1 MKSSIEVLKNVFGY
15 TTFRPGQERVIEQ
28 VLKGRNVLAVMPTG
42 AGKSM
47 CYQIPALV
55 NPGVTLVISPLIS
68 LMKDQIDSLKQNGIN
83 AAALNSATPQEEVN
97 PILRQAYEGKIKL
110 LYITPERLAMD
121 YFRYQLNF
129 LNISLVAVDEAHCI
143 SQWGH
148 DFRPAYRQIM
158 EGVKSIKSQP
168 NILALTATATP
179 SVQKDIA
186 DQLKIPAE
194 NYVITSFARPNLSF
208 KVVDNPKNTNLY
220 LLDYIKKHPNQSGIV
235 YASTR
240 KNVEE
245 LTDYLAQNGIL
256 TASYHAGLSNKERA
270 DVQDAFQFDKVQ
282 VIVATNAFGMGIDK
296 RNVRFVIH
304 ANSTPNL
311 ESYYQEAGRAGR
323 DGEPCEGILI
333 YHPKDIRLYRWF
345 IEQSDLDDE
354 YQKIQYQKLAA
365 ITKYVNTTECL
376 QQFIVRYF
384 GQTCSPCGK
393 CSNCLGTFIE
403 KDITAESKKI
413 ISTIYEL
420 DGRFGKNVVAD
431 VVTGANN
438 QRMREIRA
446 SNFKNYGSL
455 KLGKRA
461 ALDLI
466 NYLISHNY
474 LELTDTQ
481 YPVVHVTNLGWDVLD
496 DKKQVSQK
504 ISKNII
510 KSIQLTNQISE
521 KENNLFLRLKETR
534 LELAKKQGIPAFY
547 IFSDKSLRDMALQK
561 PKTKTD
567 FLNISGVGQ
576 AKLKAYGQIMLDT
589 IRKYL
594 KEEID

>member
-1 MKSSIEVLKNVFGY
+1 MKSLQVLKDVFGY
-15 TTFRPGQERVIEQ
+15 TTFRPGQEKVIDL
-28 VLKGRNVLAVMPTG
+28 VLKGENVLAVMPTG

-55 NPGVTLVISPLIS
+55 NSGLTLVISPLIS

-110 LYITPERLAMD
+110 LYVTPERLAMD

-129 LNISLVAVDEAHCI
+129 LDISLVAVDEAHCI

-158 EGVKSIKSQP
+158 DGVKSIKSNP

-186 DQLKIPAE
+186 EQLQIPNK
-194 NYVITSFARPNLSF
+194 NYVMTSFARPNLSF
-208 KVVDNPKNTNLY
+208 KVVDNPKHTNLY
-220 LLDYIKKHPNQSGIV
+220 LLDYIKKHPNESGII

-240 KNVEE
+240 KHVEE

-256 TASYHAGLSNKERA
+256 TASYHAGLSNEERS

-282 VIVATNAFGMGIDK
+282 VIVATKAFGMGIDK

-323 DGEPCEGILI
+323 DGERCEGIMI

-345 IEQSDLDDE
+345 IEQSDLADE
-354 YQKIQYQKLAA
+354 YQKIQYQKLAM

-376 QQFIVRYF
+376 QQFIVSYF
-384 GQTCSPCGK
+384 GQRCEPCGK

-403 KDITAESKKI
+403 KDITSESKSI

-420 DGRFGKNVVAD
+420 DGRFGKTVVAD
-431 VVTGANN
+431 VVSGANN
-438 QRMREIRA
+438 QRMREIDAAHLRH
-446 SNFKNYGSL
+446 YGSL
-455 KLGKRA
+455 KIGKSRVIN
-461 ALDLI
+461 LI

-474 LELTDTQ
+474 LQLTDSQ

-496 DKKQVSQK
+496 NKKRVTQK
-504 ISKNII
+504 ISKKIE
-510 KSIQLTNQISE
+510 KLSQTYNQIP
-521 KENNLFLRLKETR
+521 KEENDLFVRLKEVR
-534 LELAKKQGIPAFY
+534 LDLAKKQGIPAFY
-547 IFSDKSLRDMALQK
+547 IFSDKSLREMALQK
-561 PKTKTD
+561 PKTQAE

-576 AKLKAYGQIMLDT
+576 AKLKSYGQIMLAA
-589 IRKYL
+589 IKNYL
-594 KEEID
+594 KEDAD

>member
-1 MKSSIEVLKNVFGY
+1 MKSLQVLKDVFGY
-15 TTFRPGQERVIEQ
+15 TTFRPGQEKVIDL
-28 VLKGRNVLAVMPTG
+28 VLKGENVLAVMPTG

-55 NPGVTLVISPLIS
+55 NSGLTLVISPLIS

-110 LYITPERLAMD
+110 LYVTPERLAMD

-129 LNISLVAVDEAHCI
+129 LDISLVAVDEAHCI

-158 EGVKSIKSQP
+158 DGVKSIKSNP

-186 DQLKIPAE
+186 EQLQIPNK
-194 NYVITSFARPNLSF
+194 NYVITSFARLNLSF

-220 LLDYIKKHPNQSGIV
+220 LLDYIKKHPNESGII

-240 KNVEE
+240 KHVEE

-256 TASYHAGLSNKERA
+256 TASYHAGLSNEERS

-323 DGEPCEGILI
+323 DGERCEGIMI

-345 IEQSDLDDE
+345 IEQSDLADE
-354 YQKIQYQKLAA
+354 YQKIQYQKLAM

-376 QQFIVRYF
+376 QQFIVSYF
-384 GQTCSPCGK
+384 GQRCEPCGK

-403 KDITAESKKI
+403 KDITSESKSI

-420 DGRFGKNVVAD
+420 DGRFGKTVVAD
-431 VVTGANN
+431 VVSGANN
-438 QRMREIRA
+438 QRMREIDAAHLRH
-446 SNFKNYGSL
+446 YGSL
-455 KLGKRA
+455 KIGKSRVIN
-461 ALDLI
+461 LI

-474 LELTDTQ
+474 LQLTDSQ

-496 DKKQVSQK
+496 NKKRVTQK
-504 ISKNII
+504 ISKKIE
-510 KSIQLTNQISE
+510 KLSQTYNQIP
-521 KENNLFLRLKETR
+521 KEENDLFVRLKEVR
-534 LELAKKQGIPAFY
+534 LDLAKKQGIPAFY
-547 IFSDKSLRDMALQK
+547 IFSDKSLREMALQK
-561 PKTKTD
+561 PKTQAE

-576 AKLKAYGQIMLDT
+576 AKLKSYGQIMLAA
-589 IRKYL
+589 IKNYL
-594 KEEID
+594 KEDAD

>member
-1 MKSSIEVLKNVFGY
+1 MKSLQVLKDVFGY
-15 TTFRPGQERVIEQ
+15 TTFRPGQEKVIDL
-28 VLKGRNVLAVMPTG
+28 VLKGENVLAVMPTG

-55 NPGVTLVISPLIS
+55 NSGLTLVISPLIS

-110 LYITPERLAMD
+110 LYVTPERLAMD

-129 LNISLVAVDEAHCI
+129 LDISLVAVDEAHCI

-158 EGVKSIKSQP
+158 DGVKSIKSNP

-186 DQLKIPAE
+186 EQLQIPNK

-220 LLDYIKKHPNQSGIV
+220 LLDYIKKHPNESGII

-240 KNVEE
+240 KHVEE

-256 TASYHAGLSNKERA
+256 TASYHAGLSNEERS
-270 DVQDAFQFDKVQ
+270 DVQDAFRFDKVQ

-345 IEQSDLDDE
+345 IEQSDLADE
-354 YQKIQYQKLAA
+354 YQKIQYQKLAM
-365 ITKYVNTTECL
+365 ISKYVNTTECL
-376 QQFIVRYF
+376 QQFIVSYF
-384 GQTCSPCGK
+384 GQSCDPCGK
-393 CSNCLGTFIE
+393 CSNCLGSFIE
-403 KDITAESKKI
+403 KDITSESKSI
-413 ISTIYEL
+413 IATIYEL
-420 DGRFGKNVVAD
+420 DGRFGKTVVAD
-431 VVTGANN
+431 VVSGANN
-438 QRMREIRA
+438 QRMREIDAAHLRH
-446 SNFKNYGSL
+446 YGSL
-455 KLGKRA
+455 KIGKVIN
-461 ALDLI
+461 LI

-474 LELTDTQ
+474 LQLTDSQ

-496 DKKQVSQK
+496 NKKRVTQK
-504 ISKNII
+504 ISKKIE
-510 KSIQLTNQISE
+510 KLSQTYNQIP
-521 KENNLFLRLKETR
+521 KEENDLFVRLKEVR
-534 LELAKKQGIPAFY
+534 LDLAKKQGIPAFY
-547 IFSDKSLRDMALQK
+547 IFSDKSLREMALQK
-561 PKTKTD
+561 PKTQAE

-576 AKLKAYGQIMLDT
+576 AKLKSYGQIMLAA
-589 IRKYL
+589 IKNYL
-594 KEEID
+594 KEDAD

>member
-1 MKSSIEVLKNVFGY
+1 MKSLQVLKDVFGY
-15 TTFRPGQERVIEQ
+15 TTFRPGQEKVIDL
-28 VLKGRNVLAVMPTG
+28 VLKGENVLAVMPTG

-55 NPGVTLVISPLIS
+55 NSGLTLVISPLIS

-110 LYITPERLAMD
+110 LYVTPERLAMD
-121 YFRYQLNF
+121 YFRYQLDF
-129 LNISLVAVDEAHCI
+129 LDISLVAVDEAHCI

-158 EGVKSIKSQP
+158 DGVKSIKSNP

-186 DQLKIPAE
+186 EQLQIPNK

-220 LLDYIKKHPNQSGIV
+220 LLDYIKKHPNESGII

-240 KNVEE
+240 KHVEE

-256 TASYHAGLSNKERA
+256 TASYHAGLSNEERS

-323 DGEPCEGILI
+323 DGERCEGIMI

-345 IEQSDLDDE
+345 IEQSDLADE
-354 YQKIQYQKLAA
+354 YQKIQYQKLAM

-376 QQFIVRYF
+376 QQFIVSYF
-384 GQTCSPCGK
+384 GQRCEPCGK

-403 KDITAESKKI
+403 KDITSESKSI

-420 DGRFGKNVVAD
+420 DGRFGKTVVAD
-431 VVTGANN
+431 VVSGANN
-438 QRMREIRA
+438 QRMREIDAAHLRH
-446 SNFKNYGSL
+446 YGSL
-455 KLGKRA
+455 KIGKSRVIN
-461 ALDLI
+461 LI

-474 LELTDTQ
+474 LQLTDSQ

-496 DKKQVSQK
+496 NKKRVTQK
-504 ISKNII
+504 ISKKIE
-510 KSIQLTNQISE
+510 KLSQTYNQIP
-521 KENNLFLRLKETR
+521 KEENDLFVRLKEVR
-534 LELAKKQGIPAFY
+534 LDLAKKQGIPAFY
-547 IFSDKSLRDMALQK
+547 IFSDKSLREMALQK
-561 PKTKTD
+561 PKTQAE

-576 AKLKAYGQIMLDT
+576 AKLKSYGQIMLAA
-589 IRKYL
+589 IKNYL
-594 KEEID
+594 KEDAD

>member
-1 MKSSIEVLKNVFGY
+1 MKSLQVLKDVFGY
-15 TTFRPGQERVIEQ
+15 TTFRPGQEKVIDL
-28 VLKGRNVLAVMPTG
+28 VLKGENVLAVMPTG

-55 NPGVTLVISPLIS
+55 NSGLTLVISPLIS

-83 AAALNSATPQEEVN
+83 VAALNSATPQEEVN

-110 LYITPERLAMD
+110 LYVTPERLAMD

-129 LNISLVAVDEAHCI
+129 LDISLVAVDEAHCI

-158 EGVKSIKSQP
+158 DGVKSIKSNP

-186 DQLKIPAE
+186 EQLQIPNK

-220 LLDYIKKHPNQSGIV
+220 LLDYIKKHPNESGII

-240 KNVEE
+240 KHVEE

-256 TASYHAGLSNKERA
+256 TASYHAGLSNEERS

-323 DGEPCEGILI
+323 DGERCEGIMI

-345 IEQSDLDDE
+345 IEQSDLADE
-354 YQKIQYQKLAA
+354 YQKIQYQKLAM

-376 QQFIVRYF
+376 QQFIVSYF
-384 GQTCSPCGK
+384 GQRCEPCGK

-403 KDITAESKKI
+403 KDITSESKSI

-420 DGRFGKNVVAD
+420 DGRFGKTVVAD
-431 VVTGANN
+431 VVSGANN
-438 QRMREIRA
+438 QRMREIDAAHLRH
-446 SNFKNYGSL
+446 YGSL
-455 KLGKRA
+455 KIGKSRVIN
-461 ALDLI
+461 LI

-474 LELTDTQ
+474 LQLTDSQ

-496 DKKQVSQK
+496 NKKRVTQK
-504 ISKNII
+504 ISKKIE
-510 KSIQLTNQISE
+510 KLSQTYNQIP
-521 KENNLFLRLKETR
+521 KEENDLFVRLKEVR
-534 LELAKKQGIPAFY
+534 LDLAKKQGIPAFY
-547 IFSDKSLRDMALQK
+547 IFSDKSLREMALQK
-561 PKTKTD
+561 PKTQAE

-576 AKLKAYGQIMLDT
+576 AKLKSYGQIMLAA
-589 IRKYL
+589 IKNYL
-594 KEEID
+594 KEDAD

>member
-1 MKSSIEVLKNVFGY
+1 MKSLQVLKDVFGY
-15 TTFRPGQERVIEQ
+15 TTFRPGQEKVIDL
-28 VLKGRNVLAVMPTG
+28 VLKGENVLAVMPTG

-55 NPGVTLVISPLIS
+55 NSGLTLVISPLIS

-110 LYITPERLAMD
+110 LYVTPERLAMD

-129 LNISLVAVDEAHCI
+129 LDISLVAVDEAHCI

-158 EGVKSIKSQP
+158 DGVKSIKSNP

-186 DQLKIPAE
+186 EQLQIPNK

-220 LLDYIKKHPNQSGIV
+220 LLDYIKKHPNESGII

-240 KNVEE
+240 KHVEE

-256 TASYHAGLSNKERA
+256 TASYHAGLSNEERS

-323 DGEPCEGILI
+323 DGERCEGIMI

-345 IEQSDLDDE
+345 IEQSDLADE
-354 YQKIQYQKLAA
+354 YQKIQYQKLAM

-376 QQFIVRYF
+376 QQFIVSYF
-384 GQTCSPCGK
+384 GQRCEPCGK

-403 KDITAESKKI
+403 KDITSESKSI

-420 DGRFGKNVVAD
+420 DGRFGKTVVAD
-431 VVTGANN
+431 VVSGANN
-438 QRMREIRA
+438 QRMREIDAAHLRH
-446 SNFKNYGSL
+446 YGSL
-455 KLGKRA
+455 KIGKSRVIN
-461 ALDLI
+461 LI

-474 LELTDTQ
+474 LQLTDSQ

-496 DKKQVSQK
+496 NKKRVTQK
-504 ISKNII
+504 IFKKIEKLS
-510 KSIQLTNQISE
+510 QTYNQIP
-521 KENNLFLRLKETR
+521 KEENDLFVRLKEVR
-534 LELAKKQGIPAFY
+534 LDLAKKQGIPAFY
-547 IFSDKSLRDMALQK
+547 IFSDKSLREMALQK
-561 PKTKTD
+561 PKTQAE

-576 AKLKAYGQIMLDT
+576 AKLKSYGQIMLAA
-589 IRKYL
+589 IKNYL
-594 KEEID
+594 KEDAD

>member
-1 MKSSIEVLKNVFGY
+1 MKSLQVLKDVFGY
-15 TTFRPGQERVIEQ
+15 TTFRPGQEKVIDL
-28 VLKGRNVLAVMPTG
+28 VLKGENVLAVMPTG

-47 CYQIPALV
+47 WYQIPALV
-55 NPGVTLVISPLIS
+55 NSGLTLVISPLIS

-110 LYITPERLAMD
+110 LYVTPERLAMD

-129 LNISLVAVDEAHCI
+129 LDISLVAVDEAHCI

-158 EGVKSIKSQP
+158 DGVKSIKSNP

-186 DQLKIPAE
+186 EQLQIPNK

-220 LLDYIKKHPNQSGIV
+220 LLDYIKKHPNESGII

-240 KNVEE
+240 KHVEE

-256 TASYHAGLSNKERA
+256 TASYHAGLSNEERS

-323 DGEPCEGILI
+323 DGERCEGIMI

-345 IEQSDLDDE
+345 IEQSDLADE
-354 YQKIQYQKLAA
+354 YQKIQYQKLAM

-376 QQFIVRYF
+376 QQFIVSYF
-384 GQTCSPCGK
+384 GQRCEPCGK

-403 KDITAESKKI
+403 KDITSESKSI

-420 DGRFGKNVVAD
+420 DGRFGKTVVAD
-431 VVTGANN
+431 VVSGANN
-438 QRMREIRA
+438 QRMREIDAAHLRH
-446 SNFKNYGSL
+446 YGSL
-455 KLGKRA
+455 KIGKSRVIN
-461 ALDLI
+461 LI

-474 LELTDTQ
+474 LQLTDSQ

-496 DKKQVSQK
+496 NKKRVTQK
-504 ISKNII
+504 ISKKIE
-510 KSIQLTNQISE
+510 KLSQTYNQIP
-521 KENNLFLRLKETR
+521 KEENDLFVRLKEVR
-534 LELAKKQGIPAFY
+534 LDLAKKQGIPAFY
-547 IFSDKSLRDMALQK
+547 IFSDKSLREMALQK
-561 PKTKTD
+561 PKTQAE

-576 AKLKAYGQIMLDT
+576 AKLKSYGQIMLAA
-589 IRKYL
+589 IKNYL
-594 KEEID
+594 KEDAD

>member
-1 MKSSIEVLKNVFGY
+1 MKSLQVLKDVFGY
-15 TTFRPGQERVIEQ
+15 TTFRPGQEKVIDL
-28 VLKGRNVLAVMPTG
+28 VLKGKNVLAVMPTG

-55 NPGVTLVISPLIS
+55 NSGLTLVISPLIS

-110 LYITPERLAMD
+110 LYVTPERLAMD

-129 LNISLVAVDEAHCI
+129 LDISLVAVDEAHCI

-158 EGVKSIKSQP
+158 DGVKSIKSNP

-186 DQLKIPAE
+186 EQLQIPNK

-220 LLDYIKKHPNQSGIV
+220 LLDYIKKHPNESGII

-240 KNVEE
+240 KHVEE

-256 TASYHAGLSNKERA
+256 TASYHAGLSNEERS

-323 DGEPCEGILI
+323 DGERCEGILI

-345 IEQSDLDDE
+345 IEQSDLADE
-354 YQKIQYQKLAA
+354 YQKIQYQKLAM

-376 QQFIVRYF
+376 QQFIVSYF
-384 GQTCSPCGK
+384 GQRCEPCGK

-403 KDITAESKKI
+403 KDITSESKSI

-420 DGRFGKNVVAD
+420 DGRFGKTVVAD
-431 VVTGANN
+431 VVSGANN
-438 QRMREIRA
+438 QRMREIDAAHLRH
-446 SNFKNYGSL
+446 YGSL
-455 KLGKRA
+455 KIGKSRVIN
-461 ALDLI
+461 LI

-474 LELTDTQ
+474 LQLTDSQ

-496 DKKQVSQK
+496 NKKRVTQK
-504 ISKNII
+504 ISKKIE
-510 KSIQLTNQISE
+510 KLSQTYNQIP
-521 KENNLFLRLKETR
+521 KEENDLFVRLKEVR
-534 LELAKKQGIPAFY
+534 LDLAKKQGIPAFY
-547 IFSDKSLRDMALQK
+547 IFSDKSLREMALQK
-561 PKTKTD
+561 PKTQAE

-576 AKLKAYGQIMLDT
+576 AKLKSYGQIMLAA
-589 IRKYL
+589 IKNYL
-594 KEEID
+594 KEDAD

>member
-1 MKSSIEVLKNVFGY
+1 MKSLQVLKDVFGY
-15 TTFRPGQERVIEQ
+15 TTFRPGQEKVIDL
-28 VLKGRNVLAVMPTG
+28 VLKGENVLAVMPTG
-42 AGKSM
+42 AGKSL
-47 CYQIPALV
+47 CYQIPALI
-55 NPGVTLVISPLIS
+55 NPGLTLVVSPLIS

-110 LYITPERLAMD
+110 LYVTPERLAMD

-129 LNISLVAVDEAHCI
+129 LNVSLVAVDEAHCI

-158 EGVKSIKSQP
+158 DGVKSIKSNP

-186 DQLKIPAE
+186 DQLQIPSA

-220 LLDYIKKHPNQSGIV
+220 LLDYIKQHPHESGII

-240 KNVEE
+240 KHVEE

-282 VIVATNAFGMGIDK
+282 VIVATNAFGMGINK

-323 DGEPCEGILI
+323 DGEACEGILI

-354 YQKIQYQKLAA
+354 YQKIQYQKLAM

-376 QQFIVRYF
+376 QQFIVSYF
-384 GQTCSPCGK
+384 GQSCDPCGK

-403 KDITAESKKI
+403 KDITSESKSI

-420 DGRFGKNVVAD
+420 DGRFGKTVVAD
-431 VVTGANN
+431 VVSGANN
-438 QRMREIRA
+438 QRMREIDA
-446 SNFKNYGSL
+446 AHLKHYGSL
-455 KLGKRA
+455 KLGKTKV
-461 ALDLI
+461 LDLI

-474 LELTDTQ
+474 LQLTDSQ
-481 YPVVHVTNLGWDVLD
+481 YPLVHVTNLGWDVLD
-496 DKKQVSQK
+496 NKKRVTQK
-504 ISKNII
+504 ISK
-510 KSIQLTNQISE
+510 KRERLIQTSSQVS
-521 KENNLFLRLKETR
+521 KEENDLFVRLKEIR
-534 LELAKKQGIPAFY
+534 LDLAKKQGIPAFY
-547 IFSDKSLRDMALQK
+547 IFSDKSLREMSLQK
-561 PKTKTD
+561 PETQAD

-576 AKLKAYGQIMLDT
+576 AKLKAYGQIMLAA
-589 IRKYL
+589 IKNYL
-594 KEEID
+594 KEQTD

>member
-1 MKSSIEVLKNVFGY
+1 MKSLQVLKDVFGY
-15 TTFRPGQERVIEQ
+15 TTFRPGQEKVIDL
-28 VLKGRNVLAVMPTG
+28 VLKGENVLAVMPTG

-55 NPGVTLVISPLIS
+55 NSGLTLVISPLIS

-110 LYITPERLAMD
+110 LYVTPERLAMD

-129 LNISLVAVDEAHCI
+129 LDISLVAVDEAHCI

-158 EGVKSIKSQP
+158 DGVKSIKSNP

-186 DQLKIPAE
+186 EQLQIPNK

-220 LLDYIKKHPNQSGIV
+220 LLDYIKKHPNESGII

-240 KNVEE
+240 KHVEE

-256 TASYHAGLSNKERA
+256 TASYHAGLSNEERS

-323 DGEPCEGILI
+323 DGERCEGIMI
-333 YHPKDIRLYRWF
+333 YHPKDIRLYRCF
-345 IEQSDLDDE
+345 IEQSDLADE
-354 YQKIQYQKLAA
+354 YQKIQYQKLAM

-376 QQFIVRYF
+376 QQFIVSYF
-384 GQTCSPCGK
+384 GQRCEPCGK

-403 KDITAESKKI
+403 KDITSESKSI

-420 DGRFGKNVVAD
+420 DGRFGKTVVAD
-431 VVTGANN
+431 VVLGANN
-438 QRMREIRA
+438 QRMREIDAAHLRH
-446 SNFKNYGSL
+446 YGSL
-455 KLGKRA
+455 KIGKSRVIN
-461 ALDLI
+461 LI

-474 LELTDTQ
+474 LQLTDIQ

-496 DKKQVSQK
+496 NKKRVTQK
-504 ISKNII
+504 ISKKIE
-510 KSIQLTNQISE
+510 KLSQTYNQIP
-521 KENNLFLRLKETR
+521 KEENDLFVRLKEVR
-534 LELAKKQGIPAFY
+534 LDLAKKQGIPAFY
-547 IFSDKSLRDMALQK
+547 IFSDKSLREMALQK
-561 PKTKTD
+561 PKTQAE

-576 AKLKAYGQIMLDT
+576 AKLKSYGQIMLAA
-589 IRKYL
+589 IKNYL
-594 KEEID
+594 KEDAD

>member
-1 MKSSIEVLKNVFGY
+1 MKSLQVLKDVFGY
-15 TTFRPGQERVIEQ
+15 TTFRPGQEKVIDL
-28 VLKGRNVLAVMPTG
+28 VLKGENVLAVMPTG

-55 NPGVTLVISPLIS
+55 NSGLTLVISPLIS

-97 PILRQAYEGKIKL
+97 PILRQAYAVKIKL
-110 LYITPERLAMD
+110 LYVTPERLAMD

-129 LNISLVAVDEAHCI
+129 LDISLVAVDEAHCI

-158 EGVKSIKSQP
+158 DGVKSIKSNP

-186 DQLKIPAE
+186 EQLKIPNK

-220 LLDYIKKHPNQSGIV
+220 LLDYIKKHPNESGII

-240 KNVEE
+240 KHVEE

-256 TASYHAGLSNKERA
+256 TASYHAGLSNEERS

-323 DGEPCEGILI
+323 DGERCEGIMI

-345 IEQSDLDDE
+345 IEQSDLADE
-354 YQKIQYQKLAA
+354 YQKIQYQKLAM

-376 QQFIVRYF
+376 QQFIVSYF
-384 GQTCSPCGK
+384 GQRCEPCGK

-403 KDITAESKKI
+403 KDITSESKSI

-420 DGRFGKNVVAD
+420 DGRFGKTVVAD
-431 VVTGANN
+431 VVSGANN
-438 QRMREIRA
+438 QRMREIDAAHLRH
-446 SNFKNYGSL
+446 YGSL
-455 KLGKRA
+455 KIGKSRVIN
-461 ALDLI
+461 LI

-474 LELTDTQ
+474 LQLTDSQ

-496 DKKQVSQK
+496 NKKRVTQK
-504 ISKNII
+504 ISKKIE
-510 KSIQLTNQISE
+510 KLSQTYNQIP
-521 KENNLFLRLKETR
+521 KEENDLFVRLKEVR
-534 LELAKKQGIPAFY
+534 LDLAKKQGIPAFY
-547 IFSDKSLRDMALQK
+547 IFSDKSLREMALQK
-561 PKTKTD
+561 PKTQAE

-576 AKLKAYGQIMLDT
+576 AKLKSYGQIMLAA
-589 IRKYL
+589 IKNYL
-594 KEEID
+594 KEDAD

>member
-1 MKSSIEVLKNVFGY
+1 MKSLQVLKDVFGY
-15 TTFRPGQERVIEQ
+15 TTFRPGQEKVIDL
-28 VLKGRNVLAVMPTG
+28 VLKGENVLAVMPTG

-55 NPGVTLVISPLIS
+55 NSGLTLVISPLIS

-110 LYITPERLAMD
+110 LYVTPERLAMD

-129 LNISLVAVDEAHCI
+129 LDISLVAVDEAHCI

-158 EGVKSIKSQP
+158 DGVKSIKSNP

-186 DQLKIPAE
+186 EQLQIPNK

-220 LLDYIKKHPNQSGIV
+220 LLDYIKKHPNESGII

-240 KNVEE
+240 KHVEE

-256 TASYHAGLSNKERA
+256 TASYHAGLSNEERS

-323 DGEPCEGILI
+323 DGERCEGIMI

-345 IEQSDLDDE
+345 IEQSDLADE
-354 YQKIQYQKLAA
+354 YQKIQYQKQAM
-365 ITKYVNTTECL
+365 ITKYVNTTECS
-376 QQFIVRYF
+376 QQFIVSYF
-384 GQTCSPCGK
+384 GQRCEPCGK

-403 KDITAESKKI
+403 KDITSESKSI

-420 DGRFGKNVVAD
+420 DGRFGKTVVAD
-431 VVTGANN
+431 VVSGANN
-438 QRMREIRA
+438 QRMREIDAAHLRH
-446 SNFKNYGSL
+446 YGSL
-455 KLGKRA
+455 KIGKSRVIN
-461 ALDLI
+461 LI

-474 LELTDTQ
+474 LQLTDSQ

-496 DKKQVSQK
+496 NKKRVTQK
-504 ISKNII
+504 ISKKIE
-510 KSIQLTNQISE
+510 KLSQTYNQIP
-521 KENNLFLRLKETR
+521 KEENDLFVRLKEVR
-534 LELAKKQGIPAFY
+534 LDLAKKQGIPAFY
-547 IFSDKSLRDMALQK
+547 IFSDKSLREMALQK
-561 PKTKTD
+561 PKTQAE

-576 AKLKAYGQIMLDT
+576 AKLKSYGQIMLAA
-589 IRKYL
+589 IKNYL
-594 KEEID
+594 KEDAD

>member
-1 MKSSIEVLKNVFGY
+1 MKSLQVLKDVFGY
-15 TTFRPGQERVIEQ
+15 TTFRPGQEKVIDL
-28 VLKGRNVLAVMPTG
+28 VLKGENVLAVMPTG

-55 NPGVTLVISPLIS
+55 NTGLTLVISPLIS

-110 LYITPERLAMD
+110 LYVTPERLAMD

-129 LNISLVAVDEAHCI
+129 LDISLVAVDEAHCI

-158 EGVKSIKSQP
+158 DGVKSIKSNP

-186 DQLKIPAE
+186 EQLQIPNK

-220 LLDYIKKHPNQSGIV
+220 LLDYIKKHPNESGII

-240 KNVEE
+240 KHVEE

-256 TASYHAGLSNKERA
+256 TASYHAGLSNEERS

-282 VIVATNAFGMGIDK
+282 VIVATNTFGMGIDK

-323 DGEPCEGILI
+323 DGERCEGILI

-345 IEQSDLDDE
+345 IEQSDLADE
-354 YQKIQYQKLAA
+354 YQKIQYQKLAM

-376 QQFIVRYF
+376 QQFIVSYF
-384 GQTCSPCGK
+384 GQRCDPCGK
-393 CSNCLGTFIE
+393 CSNCLGSFIE
-403 KDITAESKKI
+403 KDITSESKSI
-413 ISTIYEL
+413 IATIYEL
-420 DGRFGKNVVAD
+420 DGRFGKTVVAD
-431 VVTGANN
+431 VVSGANN
-438 QRMREIRA
+438 QRMREIDAAHLRH
-446 SNFKNYGSL
+446 YGSL
-455 KLGKRA
+455 KIGKSRVIN
-461 ALDLI
+461 LI

-474 LELTDTQ
+474 LQLTDSQ

-496 DKKQVSQK
+496 NKKRVTQK
-504 ISKNII
+504 ISKKIE
-510 KSIQLTNQISE
+510 KLSQTYNQIP
-521 KENNLFLRLKETR
+521 KEENDLFVRLKEVR
-534 LELAKKQGIPAFY
+534 LDLAKKQGIPAFY
-547 IFSDKSLRDMALQK
+547 IFSDKSLREMALQK
-561 PKTKTD
+561 PKTKAE

-576 AKLKAYGQIMLDT
+576 AKLKSYGQIMLAA
-589 IRKYL
+589 IKNYL
-594 KEEID
+594 KEDAD

>member
-1 MKSSIEVLKNVFGY
+1 MKSLQVLKDVFGY
-15 TTFRPGQERVIEQ
+15 TTFRPGQEKVIDL
-28 VLKGRNVLAVMPTG
+28 VLKGENVLAVMPTG

-55 NPGVTLVISPLIS
+55 NSGLTLVISPLIS

-110 LYITPERLAMD
+110 LYVTPERLTMD

-129 LNISLVAVDEAHCI
+129 LDISLVAVDEAHCI

-158 EGVKSIKSQP
+158 DGVKSIKSNP

-186 DQLKIPAE
+186 EQLQIPNK

-220 LLDYIKKHPNQSGIV
+220 LLDYIKKHPNESGII

-240 KNVEE
+240 KHVEE

-256 TASYHAGLSNKERA
+256 TASYHAGLSNEERS

-323 DGEPCEGILI
+323 DGERCEGIMI

-345 IEQSDLDDE
+345 IEQSDLADE
-354 YQKIQYQKLAA
+354 YQKIQYQKLAM

-376 QQFIVRYF
+376 QQFIVSYF
-384 GQTCSPCGK
+384 GQRCEPCGK

-403 KDITAESKKI
+403 KDITSESKSI

-420 DGRFGKNVVAD
+420 DGRFGKTVVAD
-431 VVTGANN
+431 VVLGANN
-438 QRMREIRA
+438 QRMREIDAAHLRH
-446 SNFKNYGSL
+446 YGSL
-455 KLGKRA
+455 KIGKSRVIN
-461 ALDLI
+461 LI

-474 LELTDTQ
+474 LQLTDSQ

-496 DKKQVSQK
+496 NKKRVTQK
-504 ISKNII
+504 ISKKIE
-510 KSIQLTNQISE
+510 KLSQTYNQIP
-521 KENNLFLRLKETR
+521 KEENDLFVRLKEVR
-534 LELAKKQGIPAFY
+534 LDLAKKQGIPAFY
-547 IFSDKSLRDMALQK
+547 IFSDKSLREMALQK
-561 PKTKTD
+561 PKTQAE

-576 AKLKAYGQIMLDT
+576 AKLKSYGQIMLAA
-589 IRKYL
+589 IKNYL
-594 KEEID
+594 KEDAD

>member
-1 MKSSIEVLKNVFGY
+1 MKSLQVLKDVFGY
-15 TTFRPGQERVIEQ
+15 TTFRPGQEKVIDL
-28 VLKGRNVLAVMPTG
+28 VLKGENVLAVMPTG

-55 NPGVTLVISPLIS
+55 NTGLTLVISPLIS

-110 LYITPERLAMD
+110 LYVTPERLTMD

-129 LNISLVAVDEAHCI
+129 LDISLVAVDEAHCI

-158 EGVKSIKSQP
+158 DGVKSIKSNP

-186 DQLKIPAE
+186 EQLQIPNK

-220 LLDYIKKHPNQSGIV
+220 LLDYIKKHPNESGII

-240 KNVEE
+240 KHVEE

-256 TASYHAGLSNKERA
+256 TASYHAGLSNEERS

-323 DGEPCEGILI
+323 DGERCEGIMI

-345 IEQSDLDDE
+345 IEQSDLADE
-354 YQKIQYQKLAA
+354 YQKIQYQKLAM

-376 QQFIVRYF
+376 QQFIVSYF
-384 GQTCSPCGK
+384 GQRCDPCGK
-393 CSNCLGTFIE
+393 CSNCLGSFIE
-403 KDITAESKKI
+403 KDITSESKSI

-420 DGRFGKNVVAD
+420 DGRFGKTVVAD
-431 VVTGANN
+431 VVLGANN
-438 QRMREIRA
+438 QRMREIDAAHLRH
-446 SNFKNYGSL
+446 YGSL
-455 KLGKRA
+455 KIGKSRVIN
-461 ALDLI
+461 LI

-474 LELTDTQ
+474 LQLTDSQ

-496 DKKQVSQK
+496 NKKRVTQK
-504 ISKNII
+504 ISKKIE
-510 KSIQLTNQISE
+510 KLSQTYNQIP
-521 KENNLFLRLKETR
+521 KEENDLFVRLKEVR
-534 LELAKKQGIPAFY
+534 LDLAKKQGIPAFY
-547 IFSDKSLRDMALQK
+547 IFSDKSLREMALQK
-561 PKTKTD
+561 PKTKAE

-576 AKLKAYGQIMLDT
+576 AKLKSYGQIMLAA
-589 IRKYL
+589 IKNYL
-594 KEEID
+594 KEDAD

>member
-1 MKSSIEVLKNVFGY
+1 MKSLQVLKDVFGY
-15 TTFRPGQERVIEQ
+15 TTFRPGQEKVIDL
-28 VLKGRNVLAVMPTG
+28 VLKGENVLAVMPTG

-55 NPGVTLVISPLIS
+55 NSGLTLVISPLIS

-110 LYITPERLAMD
+110 LYVTPERLAMD

-129 LNISLVAVDEAHCI
+129 LDISLVAVDEAHCI

-158 EGVKSIKSQP
+158 DGVKSIKSNP

-186 DQLKIPAE
+186 EQLQIPNK

-208 KVVDNPKNTNLY
+208 KVVDNPKNTKLY
-220 LLDYIKKHPNQSGIV
+220 LLDYIKKHPNESGII

-240 KNVEE
+240 KHVEE

-256 TASYHAGLSNKERA
+256 TASYHAGLSNEERS

-323 DGEPCEGILI
+323 DGERCEGIMI
-333 YHPKDIRLYRWF
+333 YHPKDIRLYRCF
-345 IEQSDLDDE
+345 IEQSDLADE
-354 YQKIQYQKLAA
+354 YQKIQYQKLAM

-376 QQFIVRYF
+376 QQFIVSYF
-384 GQTCSPCGK
+384 GQRCEPCGK

-403 KDITAESKKI
+403 KDITSESKSI

-420 DGRFGKNVVAD
+420 DGRFGKTVVAD
-431 VVTGANN
+431 VVLGANN
-438 QRMREIRA
+438 QRMREIDAAHLRH
-446 SNFKNYGSL
+446 YGSL
-455 KLGKRA
+455 KIGKSRVIN
-461 ALDLI
+461 LI

-474 LELTDTQ
+474 LQLTDSQ

-496 DKKQVSQK
+496 NKKRVTQK
-504 ISKNII
+504 ISKKIE
-510 KSIQLTNQISE
+510 KLSQTYNQIP
-521 KENNLFLRLKETR
+521 KEENDLFVRLKEVR
-534 LELAKKQGIPAFY
+534 LDLAKKQGIPAFY
-547 IFSDKSLRDMALQK
+547 IFSDKSLREMALQK
-561 PKTKTD
+561 PKTQAE

-576 AKLKAYGQIMLDT
+576 AKLKSYGQIMLAA
-589 IRKYL
+589 IKNYL
-594 KEEID
+594 KEDAD

>member
-1 MKSSIEVLKNVFGY
+1 MKSLQVLKDVFGY
-15 TTFRPGQERVIEQ
+15 TTFRPGQEKVIDL
-28 VLKGRNVLAVMPTG
+28 VLKGENVLAVMPTG

-55 NPGVTLVISPLIS
+55 NTGLTLVISPLIS

-110 LYITPERLAMD
+110 LYVTPERLAMD

-129 LNISLVAVDEAHCI
+129 LDISLVAVDEAHCI

-158 EGVKSIKSQP
+158 DGVKSIKSNP

-186 DQLKIPAE
+186 EQLQIPNK

-220 LLDYIKKHPNQSGIV
+220 LLDYIKKHPNESGII

-240 KNVEE
+240 KHVEE

-256 TASYHAGLSNKERA
+256 TASYHAGLSNEERS

-304 ANSTPNL
+304 ATSTPNL

-323 DGEPCEGILI
+323 DGERCEGILI

-345 IEQSDLDDE
+345 IEQSDLADE
-354 YQKIQYQKLAA
+354 YQKIQYQKLAM

-376 QQFIVRYF
+376 QQFIVSYF
-384 GQTCSPCGK
+384 GQRCDPCGK
-393 CSNCLGTFIE
+393 CSNCLGSFIE
-403 KDITAESKKI
+403 KDITSESKSI
-413 ISTIYEL
+413 IATIYEL
-420 DGRFGKNVVAD
+420 DGRFGKTVVAD
-431 VVTGANN
+431 VVSGANN
-438 QRMREIRA
+438 QRMREIDAAHLRH
-446 SNFKNYGSL
+446 YGSL
-455 KLGKRA
+455 KIGKSRVIN
-461 ALDLI
+461 LI

-474 LELTDTQ
+474 LQLTDSQ

-496 DKKQVSQK
+496 NKKRVTQK
-504 ISKNII
+504 ISKKIE
-510 KSIQLTNQISE
+510 KLSQTYNQIP
-521 KENNLFLRLKETR
+521 KEENDLFVRLKEVR
-534 LELAKKQGIPAFY
+534 LDLAKKQGIPAFY
-547 IFSDKSLRDMALQK
+547 IFSDKSLREMALQK
-561 PKTKTD
+561 PKTKAE

-576 AKLKAYGQIMLDT
+576 AKLKSYGQIMLAA
-589 IRKYL
+589 IKNYL
-594 KEEID
+594 KEDAD

>member
-1 MKSSIEVLKNVFGY
+1 MKSLQVLKDVFGY
-15 TTFRPGQERVIEQ
+15 TTFRPGQEKVIDL
-28 VLKGRNVLAVMPTG
+28 VLKGENVLAVMPTG

-55 NPGVTLVISPLIS
+55 NSGLTLVISPLIS

-110 LYITPERLAMD
+110 LYVTPERLAMD

-129 LNISLVAVDEAHCI
+129 LDISLVAVDEAHCI

-158 EGVKSIKSQP
+158 DGVKSIKSNP

-186 DQLKIPAE
+186 EQLQIPNK

-220 LLDYIKKHPNQSGIV
+220 LLDYIKKHPNESGII

-240 KNVEE
+240 KHVEE

-256 TASYHAGLSNKERA
+256 TASYHAGLSNEERS

-345 IEQSDLDDE
+345 IEQSDLADE
-354 YQKIQYQKLAA
+354 YQKIQYQKLAM

-376 QQFIVRYF
+376 QQFIVSYF
-384 GQTCSPCGK
+384 GQRCEPCGK

-403 KDITAESKKI
+403 KDITSESKSI

-420 DGRFGKNVVAD
+420 DGRFGKTVVAD
-431 VVTGANN
+431 VVLGANN
-438 QRMREIRA
+438 QRMREIDAAHLRH
-446 SNFKNYGSL
+446 YGSL
-455 KLGKRA
+455 KIGKSRVIN
-461 ALDLI
+461 LI
-466 NYLISHNY
+466 NYLISHKY
-474 LELTDTQ
+474 LQLTDSQ

-496 DKKQVSQK
+496 NKKRVTQK
-504 ISKNII
+504 ISKKIE
-510 KSIQLTNQISE
+510 KLSQTYNQIP
-521 KENNLFLRLKETR
+521 KEENDLFVRLKEVR
-534 LELAKKQGIPAFY
+534 LDLAKKQGIPAFY
-547 IFSDKSLRDMALQK
+547 IFSDKSLREMALQK
-561 PKTKTD
+561 PKTQAE

-576 AKLKAYGQIMLDT
+576 AKLKSYGQIMLAA
-589 IRKYL
+589 IKNYL
-594 KEEID
+594 KEDAD

>member
-1 MKSSIEVLKNVFGY
+1 MKSLQVLKDVFGY
-15 TTFRPGQERVIEQ
+15 TTFRPGQEKVIDL
-28 VLKGRNVLAVMPTG
+28 VLKGKNVLAVMPTG

-55 NPGVTLVISPLIS
+55 NSGLTLVISPLIS

-110 LYITPERLAMD
+110 LYVTPERLAMD

-129 LNISLVAVDEAHCI
+129 LDISLVAVDEAHCI

-158 EGVKSIKSQP
+158 DGVKSIKSNP

-186 DQLKIPAE
+186 EQLQIPNK

-220 LLDYIKKHPNQSGIV
+220 LLDYIKKHPNESGII

-240 KNVEE
+240 KHVEE

-256 TASYHAGLSNKERA
+256 TASYHAGLSNEERS

-323 DGEPCEGILI
+323 DGERCEGILI

-345 IEQSDLDDE
+345 IKQSDLADE
-354 YQKIQYQKLAA
+354 YQKIQYQKLAM

-376 QQFIVRYF
+376 QQFIVSYF
-384 GQTCSPCGK
+384 GQRCDPCGK
-393 CSNCLGTFIE
+393 CSNCLGSFIE
-403 KDITAESKKI
+403 KDITSESKSI
-413 ISTIYEL
+413 IATIYEL
-420 DGRFGKNVVAD
+420 DGRFGKTVVAD
-431 VVTGANN
+431 VVSGANN
-438 QRMREIRA
+438 QRMREIDAAHLRH
-446 SNFKNYGSL
+446 YGSL
-455 KLGKRA
+455 KIGKSRVIN
-461 ALDLI
+461 LI

-474 LELTDTQ
+474 LQLTDSQ

-496 DKKQVSQK
+496 NKKRVTQK
-504 ISKNII
+504 ISKKIE
-510 KSIQLTNQISE
+510 KLSQTYNQIP
-521 KENNLFLRLKETR
+521 KEENDLFVRLKEVR
-534 LELAKKQGIPAFY
+534 LDLAKKQGIPAFY
-547 IFSDKSLRDMALQK
+547 IFSDKSLREMALQK
-561 PKTKTD
+561 PKTQAE

-576 AKLKAYGQIMLDT
+576 AKLKSYGQIMLAA
-589 IRKYL
+589 IKNYL
-594 KEEID
+594 KEDAD